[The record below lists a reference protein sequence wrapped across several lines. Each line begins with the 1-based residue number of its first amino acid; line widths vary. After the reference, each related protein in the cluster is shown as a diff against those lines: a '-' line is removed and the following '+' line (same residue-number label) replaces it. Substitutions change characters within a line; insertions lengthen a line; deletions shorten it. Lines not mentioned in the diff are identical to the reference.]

1 VIPGITGDLP
11 SFPVGPSLPAGRV
24 IDVPSSQRNAAAG
37 RRIEA
42 AAAWDLL
49 RCHIHFISAQ
59 VLGLHDHERDP
70 QAGKAKDMSE
80 ARPSPPSAARCLAL
94 DAR

>member
-1 VIPGITGDLP
+1 
-11 SFPVGPSLPAGRV
+11 
-24 IDVPSSQRNAAAG
+24 
-37 RRIEA
+37 
-42 AAAWDLL
+42 LL